1 MFFYPQKLMCFKILD
16 YLKTPMCCFRLA
28 LGYLG
33 VGSPRD
39 QALLSQAAGPT
50 TAMALGDAWQKK
62 PADAWLVGRD
72 GVNHCE
78 IPPPK
83 KIYISK
89 TEAHKRLTSFNFFTT
104 FYHRKIY

>member
-1 MFFYPQKLMCFKILD
+1 MFFYPHKPMCFKILN
-16 YLKTPMCCFRLA
+16 YLKAPMCCFRLA

-62 PADAWLVGRD
+62 
-72 GVNHCE
+72 
-78 IPPPK
+78 
-83 KIYISK
+83 
-89 TEAHKRLTSFNFFTT
+89 TS
-104 FYHRKIY
+104 